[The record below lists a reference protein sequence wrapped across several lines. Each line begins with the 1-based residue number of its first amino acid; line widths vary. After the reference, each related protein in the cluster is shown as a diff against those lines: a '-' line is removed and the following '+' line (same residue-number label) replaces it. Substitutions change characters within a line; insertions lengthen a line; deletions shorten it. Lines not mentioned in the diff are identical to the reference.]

1 MTKERYNEIK
11 QRIEKL
17 QDLMWSID
25 LIDHWTRQDREEYD
39 KYLKELLELKE
50 AIVNEVFED

>member
-39 KYLKELLELKE
+39 QYLKELLELKKS
-50 AIVNEVFED
+50 IVNEVFED